1 MRGRIRR
8 DRKHFRGYDL
18 EKVARILMVLQEYP
32 MGLHLRGLA
41 RGARMPPS
49 TLSRYLQE
57 YLDEAVES
65 LRFPEEG
72 RPLVR
77 IVRLGEYWQGRPL
90 EELLRIVR
98 MFHRK

>member
-1 MRGRIRR
+1 M
-8 DRKHFRGYDL
+8 
-18 EKVARILMVLQEYP
+18 LQEYP
-32 MGLHLRGLA
+32 SGVHLRGLA
-41 RGARMPPS
+41 RGAKMPPS

-57 YLDEAVES
+57 YLDEVIEN
-65 LRFPEEG
+65 LRFPEEE

-77 IVRLGEYWQGRPL
+77 IVRLGEHWQGRPL

>member
-1 MRGRIRR
+1 
-8 DRKHFRGYDL
+8 
-18 EKVARILMVLQEYP
+18 MVLQEYP

-41 RGARMPPS
+41 HQTRMPPS

-57 YLDEAVES
+57 YLEVVVES

-77 IVRLGEYWQGRPL
+77 VVRLGAHVQGKSL

-98 MFHRK
+98 MLHRT